1 MANIDQFVK
10 VGFTISKAT
19 SLAIFFSNI
28 GYLCTATQGD
38 FVDGYTIPTNKII
51 AIATIETLKD
61 TFKSDTQYYKDI
73 ETLLTQRN
81 NLRPNKS
88 GVNEVIV
95 YVGTLSSGETYGN
108 LVDEF
113 ISVNANFARM
123 TIDSRN
129 VTDILEAAKK
139 AQVNDV
145 RFIAQTSSST
155 ISGAT
160 SGNILAVMN
169 GLSLDLIDVDYHTD
183 DTEALAC
190 ADGAVATQEIMG
202 SVGDLYSQFT
212 NVSPKEYN
220 DTIETNLKHLYA
232 SFYTT
237 VAFKEGGSLDNYAQK
252 LLLGGYTVTGE
263 DRKRRDIRYYIDKI
277 FKARALDFLAK
288 KLPYENSSAN
298 ILNEMFTKI
307 LLEGQINNI
316 IVEDEYDEET
326 QQTIKGFQIRPIY
339 PTQLKRTNPT
349 AYNAKRYQFVG
360 YYIDALTGREVA
372 IDLYVDPED
381 YEKAQIGF

>member
-28 GYLCTATQGD
+28 GYLCTAQQSD
-38 FVDGYTIPTNKII
+38 FVSGYTIPTNKII

-95 YVGTLSSGETYGN
+95 YVGTLASGETYGN

-129 VTDILEAAKK
+129 VTDIFEAAKK

-145 RFIAQTSSST
+145 RFIAQTSSDT
-155 ISGAT
+155 ISNAT
-160 SGNILAVMN
+160 SGNILTALN
-169 GLSLDLIDVDYHTD
+169 GLSLDLIDVDFHTD

-212 NVSPKEYN
+212 NVTPKEYS
-220 DTIETNLKHLYA
+220 DTVETNLKHLYA

-277 FKARALDFLAK
+277 FKARSLDFLAK

-298 ILNEMFTKI
+298 ILNEMFAKI
-307 LLEGQINNI
+307 LLEGQYNNI
-316 IVEDEYDEET
+316 IVEDEYDDET

-339 PTQLKRTNPT
+339 PTQLKKTNPT

-381 YEKAQIGF
+381 YEKSQIGF

>member
-19 SLAIFFSNI
+19 SLAIFFSNF
-28 GYLCTATQGD
+28 GYLCTATQSD
-38 FVDGYTIPTNKII
+38 FVDGYVIPTNKII
-51 AIATIETLKD
+51 AIATIETLKE

-73 ETLLTQRN
+73 ETLLIQKQ

-88 GVNEVIV
+88 GINEVIV

-113 ISVNANFARM
+113 LSVNANFARM
-123 TIDSRN
+123 TIDSRT
-129 VTDILEAAKK
+129 VADILNAAKK
-139 AQVNDV
+139 AQANDV
-145 RFIAQTSSST
+145 RFVAQTSSDT
-155 ISGAT
+155 ISTNAEN
-160 SGNILAVMN
+160 NIVVQMRDL
-169 GLSLDLIDVDYHTD
+169 GLDLIDIDFHL
-183 DTEALAC
+183 DTEALGC
-190 ADGAVATQEIMG
+190 ADGSVATQELMG

-212 NVSPKEYN
+212 NVSPQQYS
-220 DTIETNLKHLYA
+220 DTVEFNLKNLNV

-237 VAFKEGGSLDNYAQK
+237 VAFKEGGSLDAYAQK
-252 LLLGGYTVTGE
+252 LLLGGNTVTGE
-263 DRKRRDIRYYIDKI
+263 DRKRRDIRYYFDKTL
-277 FKARALDFLAK
+277 KARALDFLAK
-288 KLPYENSSAN
+288 KLAYQNSSAN
-298 ILNEMFTKI
+298 VCNEMFTKI
-307 LLEGQINNI
+307 LLEGQANNL

-326 QQTIKGFQIRPIY
+326 QQVIKGFQIRPIY
-339 PTQLKRTNPT
+339 PTELKKTNPT

-381 YEKAQIGF
+381 YEKAQLGF

>member
-10 VGFTISKAT
+10 VGFSISKAT
-19 SLAIFFSNI
+19 SLAIFFSNV
-28 GYLCTATQGD
+28 GYLCTASQSD
-38 FVDGYTIPTNKII
+38 FVGGYVIPANKII
-51 AIATIETLKD
+51 NIATIETLKE

-73 ETLLTQRN
+73 ETLITQKS

-88 GVNEVIV
+88 GLNEVIV
-95 YVGTLSSGETYGN
+95 YVGTLSSGEDYGN

-113 ISVNANFARM
+113 LSVNANFARL
-123 TIDSRN
+123 TIDSRD
-129 VTDILEAAKK
+129 VAQILAAAKK
-139 AQVNDV
+139 AQTNDV

-155 ISGAT
+155 ISTNA
-160 SGNILAVMN
+160 SGNILATLN
-169 GLSLDLIDVDYHTD
+169 GLGTDLVDVDFHSTD
-183 DTEALAC
+183 AEPLAC
-190 ADGAVATQEIMG
+190 ADASVATQEIMG

-212 NVSPKEYN
+212 NVSPKQYT
-220 DTIETNLKHLYA
+220 DTQETNLKTLNA

-237 VAFKEGGSLDNYAQK
+237 VAFKEGGSLDAYAQK

-263 DRKRRDIRYYIDKI
+263 DRKRRDIRYYFDKM
-277 FKARALDFLAK
+277 FKARSLDFLAK
-288 KLPYENSSAN
+288 KYAYQNSSAN

-307 LLEGQINNI
+307 LLEGQINNL

-326 QQTIKGFQIRPIY
+326 QQEIKGFQIRPIY
-339 PTQLKRTNPT
+339 PTELKKTNPT

-360 YYIDALTGREVA
+360 YYTDALTGREVA

-381 YEKAQIGF
+381 YEKAQLGF

>member
-28 GYLCTATQGD
+28 GYLCTAQQSD
-38 FVDGYTIPTNKII
+38 FVDGYVIPANKII
-51 AIATIETLKD
+51 AISTIETLKE
-61 TFKSDTQYYKDI
+61 TFKSSTQYYKDI
-73 ETLLTQRN
+73 ETLLTQKN
-81 NLRPNKS
+81 NLRPNKA
-88 GVNEVIV
+88 GVNSVIV
-95 YVGTLSSGETYGN
+95 YVGELASGENYGN

-123 TIDSRN
+123 TIDSRD
-129 VTDILEAAKK
+129 VSDILEAAKK

-145 RFIAQTSSST
+145 RFVAQTSSAT
-155 ISGAT
+155 ISGNS
-160 SGNILAVMN
+160 SGNILSIMN
-169 GLSLDLIDVDYHTD
+169 GLNLDLIDVDFHTD
-183 DTEALAC
+183 DTEALGC

-212 NVSPKEYN
+212 NVSPKKYT
-220 DTIETNLKHLYA
+220 DTIETNLKYLYA

-237 VAFKEGGSLDNYAQK
+237 VAFKDGGSLDNYAQK

-263 DRKRRDIRYYIDKI
+263 DRKRRDIRYYFDKI
-277 FKARALDFLAK
+277 FKARSLDFLAK
-288 KLPYENSSAN
+288 KLAYQNSSAN

-307 LLEGQINNI
+307 LLEGQRNNL

-326 QQTIKGFQIRPIY
+326 QEVIKGFQIRPIY
-339 PTQLKRTNPT
+339 PTELKKTNPT

-381 YEKAQIGF
+381 YEKQLIGF

>member
-1 MANIDQFVK
+1 MANIDQFVS
-10 VGFTISKAT
+10 VGFTISRAT

-28 GYLCTATQGD
+28 GYLCTATQSD
-38 FVDGYTIPTNKII
+38 FVDGYEIPENKII
-51 AIATIETLKD
+51 AIATIETLKE
-61 TFKSDTQYYKDI
+61 TFKSSTQYYKDI
-73 ETLLTQRN
+73 ETLLTQKG

-88 GVNEVIV
+88 GVNNVIV
-95 YVGTLSSGETYGN
+95 YVATLSSGEDYGN

-113 ISVNANFARM
+113 LSVNANFARM
-123 TIDSRN
+123 TIDSRS
-129 VTDILEAAKK
+129 VTDILAAAKK
-139 AQVNDV
+139 AQANDV
-145 RFIAQTSSST
+145 RFVAQTSSST
-155 ISGAT
+155 ISSAT
-160 SGNILAVMN
+160 SGNIMSVMK
-169 GLSLDLIDVDYHTD
+169 GLGLDLIDVDFHND

-212 NVSPKEYN
+212 NVSPKQYT
-220 DTIETNLKHLYA
+220 DTVETNLKNLNA

-237 VAFKEGGSLDNYAQK
+237 VAFKEGGSLDAYAQK

-263 DRKRRDIRYYIDKI
+263 DRKRRDIRYYFDKI

-288 KLPYENSSAN
+288 KLAYQNSSAN

-307 LLEGQINNI
+307 LLEGQRNNL
-316 IVEDEYDEET
+316 IVEDEYEDDT
-326 QQTIKGFQIRPIY
+326 QQVVKGFQIRPIY
-339 PTQLKRTNPT
+339 PTELKKTNPT

-381 YEKAQIGF
+381 YEKAQLGF